1 MAVAGPP
8 AQYAVRPVQATQVP
22 PVNLAHLRVAHM
34 APQEVPQ
41 EHAVPSTPGRA
52 VVAASPT
59 DSVSISSVPATP
71 GRSGSGTIA
80 AFQVQQRR
88 PAPSAAGFSGGRLAP
103 AGSQQDSMPLRSA
116 RERMPSPE
124 AQGSLRLIGGNSQT
138 GQSTGALLGPAAMAI
153 AASTPILGRGSFG
166 KPSSVN
172 PSTPSPGMTH
182 GPPLSARAC
191 ASALNSSDSTLQ
203 RSSLLNGS
211 SLNQLIARVQ
221 QTAQEREQELRRHL
235 AEQKETEDLLVRS
248 REELQQLLQVFSEVR
263 DWHQSASEGG
273 LPDLPLGPER
283 PRIRAKPPFCWQPS
297 QEYDKEFEVS
307 GESSEIVTKMGD
319 FEDQGWVIPVG
330 GAWRLLR
337 GGIYRWTIR
346 IERKCTNRPQLQL
359 GIHGANHSQPWRL
372 VTTSRCSWSR
382 DDEPWQDRPGGDRL
396 IEEGSYVHVEVDMR
410 GVNSKNGTF
419 SMSINDGPFEQFFDD
434 IPLGQP
440 YPLIPVVSMGGNQSR
455 VRLCPNY

>member
-1 MAVAGPP
+1 
-8 AQYAVRPVQATQVP
+8 
-22 PVNLAHLRVAHM
+22 
-34 APQEVPQ
+34 
-41 EHAVPSTPGRA
+41 
-52 VVAASPT
+52 
-59 DSVSISSVPATP
+59 
-71 GRSGSGTIA
+71 
-80 AFQVQQRR
+80 
-88 PAPSAAGFSGGRLAP
+88 
-103 AGSQQDSMPLRSA
+103 
-116 RERMPSPE
+116 
-124 AQGSLRLIGGNSQT
+124 
-138 GQSTGALLGPAAMAI
+138 
-153 AASTPILGRGSFG
+153 
-166 KPSSVN
+166 
-172 PSTPSPGMTH
+172 
-182 GPPLSARAC
+182 
-191 ASALNSSDSTLQ
+191 
-203 RSSLLNGS
+203 
-211 SLNQLIARVQ
+211 VQ